1 MKNTNVFIKLIF
13 ILAIC
18 SFFWQCKNSSSITVT
33 EPDNKD
39 GIIYIGNLLPFKSH
53 YKSGETFN
61 TMGDS
66 LGVRNEDDILFYI
79 TSGFSQ
85 EWADDWE
92 DYDSYAEWYNDD
104 SAWLP
109 IRHGDPLPVPP
120 PVSLYPYA
128 LPSVFYVRADY
139 MGMKGN
145 PSPREVRR

>member
-18 SFFWQCKNSSSITVT
+18 SLSWQCKNSSSITIS

-39 GIIYIGNLLPFKSH
+39 NIMYIGGLIPIKGH
-53 YKSGETFN
+53 YRASETFN
-61 TMGDS
+61 TMGDRLVVHYKDNTS
-66 LGVRNEDDILFYI
+66 DII

-120 PVSLYPYA
+120 PVSLYPGA